1 MTKKKRTMDE
11 LRQVK
16 TYGYKEPLPKHKIQ
30 GMIYER
36 NPDNG
41 EIKSRPIR
49 TIDST
54 VEGWSDKIERM
65 LTKIDNMS
73 NKIDKIIEAIDNM
86 K

>member
-1 MTKKKRTMDE
+1 MTKNKK
-11 LRQVK
+11 Q
-16 TYGYKEPLPKHKIQ
+16 
-30 GMIYER
+30 MIYER

-49 TIDST
+49 AIDST

-65 LTKIDNMS
+65 MTKIDNMS
-73 NKIDKIIEAIDNM
+73 GKIDKIIDAIDKM

>member
-1 MTKKKRTMDE
+1 MTKKKRTIDE
-11 LRQVK
+11 LRQLK
-16 TYGYKEPLPKHKIQ
+16 TYGYKEPLPKKVQ
-30 GMIYER
+30 PMIHER

-73 NKIDKIIEAIDNM
+73 NKIDKIIDAIDKM

>member
-16 TYGYKEPLPKHKIQ
+16 TYGYKEPLAKNKKQ
-30 GMIYER
+30 MIYER
-36 NPDNG
+36 NPDTG

-65 LTKIDNMS
+65 IKL
-73 NKIDKIIEAIDNM
+73 
-86 K
+86 